1 MGLAWHLNLSVY
13 EQSIS
18 ISYSTLFAII
28 NYHIYIY
35 VHISSI
41 ICHYLPLS
49 LFAIIHINISSIH
62 HEQIRH
68 SIPFFTKKDLKIQLG
83 FCIISQIASVR
94 SLVTLSAMTV
104 LVAMADID
112 GRMEVSPTTDS

>member
-1 MGLAWHLNLSVY
+1 MSNLLASAIRHYLPF
-13 EQSIS
+13 SI
-18 ISYSTLFAII
+18 II
-28 NYHIYIY
+28 YILYIY

-94 SLVTLSAMTV
+94 SLVTLFAMTV